1 MLNMPLIQ
9 VFKSLTITAAL
20 ACSVIAQDRPNI
32 VFFLVDDMGI
42 EDCSVPF
49 AYDSE
54 GKAIITPTNKLYRTP
69 NMEKLAAS
77 GITFTQAYSYSICSP
92 TRVSLVTGQAAPRH
106 RVTQWTH
113 PTTYKN
119 EPGNART
126 KTIKSPKWNTKGV
139 PQDVP
144 LLPKLIQQSGY
155 RTLFAGKAHFGPDDT
170 PMGDPKNL
178 GFDVSIAGFGGGGP
192 GSYYGSFNYSAEH
205 RNGGRQWDIPDLE
218 KYHGTETFL
227 TEAIT
232 LEMNAAISQSVEDK
246 KPFFSYMSHYA
257 LHVPFLYPDL
267 RFTKNYPTLK
277 GDALAHATLVKGM
290 DKSLGDIVSHL
301 DGLGVAE
308 DTLIIFFS
316 DNGSVS
322 PLGTSTL
329 RGQKGTRFEGG
340 TRVPLIVAWA
350 KTNPNNKLQQ
360 KYPIHH
366 GARESDIVS
375 CLDMMPTLLALTG
388 AKTPKN
394 IILDGANIS
403 GYITGKSKLRRPQSF
418 LCHFPH
424 SHYNSLFSTY
434 RNGDYK
440 IIYNYAN
447 QNWELYNLAVDRK
460 EQHNLISKQPD
471 LARSLAKSMVLELD
485 SQDALYPVSIKSG
498 QPVKPDLSGIK

>member
-1 MLNMPLIQ
+1 MTLIQ
-9 VFKSLTITAAL
+9 ILKSVTITAAL
-20 ACSVIAQDRPNI
+20 VCSAPARERPNI
-32 VFFLVDDMGI
+32 LFFLVDDMGI
-42 EDCSVPF
+42 EDTSVPF

-54 GKAIITPTNKLYRTP
+54 GKPIITRTNKLYRTP

-77 GITFTQAYSYSICSP
+77 GITFTQAYAYSICSP

-113 PTTYKN
+113 PKTYKS

-139 PQDVP
+139 PLDVP
-144 LLPKLIQQSGY
+144 LLPKLIQQAGY

-192 GSYYGSFNYSAEH
+192 GSYYGSFNYSADH
-205 RNGGRQWDIPDLE
+205 RNGGHDWDIPDLE
-218 KYHGTETFL
+218 KYHGTDTFL

-232 LEMNAAISQSVEDK
+232 LEMNAAIAESVAAK

-277 GDALAHATLVKGM
+277 GDALAHATLIEGM
-290 DKSLGDIVSHL
+290 DKSLGDMISNL
-301 DGLGVAE
+301 TELGVAE
-308 DTLIIFFS
+308 DTLVVFYS

-322 PLGTSTL
+322 PLGTSSL

-340 TRVPLIVAWA
+340 TRVPLIVSWA
-350 KTNPNNKLQQ
+350 KVNPNNELQQ
-360 KYPIHH
+360 KYPIHG
-366 GARESDIVS
+366 GALEGDIVT
-375 CLDMMPTLLALTG
+375 CLDIMPTLLALTG
-388 AKTPKN
+388 TKAPANTT
-394 IILDGANIS
+394 LDGANIS
-403 GYITGKSKLRRPQSF
+403 GYIAGKSKPRRPQSF

-434 RNGDYK
+434 RSGDFK
-440 IIYNYAN
+440 IIYNYAD
-447 QNWELYNLAVDRK
+447 QQWELYNLREDGK
-460 EQHNLISKQPD
+460 EEHNLISSKPD
-471 LARSLAKSMVLELD
+471 LARSLAKAMILELD
-485 SQDALYPVSIKSG
+485 SQNALYPVDIKTDE
-498 QPVKPDLSGIK
+498 PVKPDLRSIK